1 MLLASVSALESNTA
15 SKDTIND
22 CFSCGVFVPPVP
34 EFSWGWLLVA
44 DGGTD
49 WDWFGTPKAP
59 PHPAT
64 SLFSLFPC
72 VRVAC
77 EWPRIK
83 EREEV
88 PGAWEEPS
96 RTASWKPRRQYRG
109 SSQDALRTRGGAG
122 SRTVAVFWL
131 QVFTWLRKAAMDPQ
145 KNNHSVTS
153 NQDTVGLSIHSTS
166 DTLVVTSYLLL
177 VLFFGLWVWRDPCAG
192 VALPRRDLAST

>member
-1 MLLASVSALESNTA
+1 MLLISVSALESNTA

-22 CFSCGVFVPPVP
+22 SASVVVCLFRLRPNLA
-34 EFSWGWLLVA
+34 EDDRSWLMEEQT
-44 DGGTD
+44 GTD
-49 WDWFGTPKAP
+49 LAPQKAP
-59 PHPAT
+59 T
-64 SLFSLFPC
+64 SLFSLFFRAC
-72 VRVAC
+72 V
-77 EWPRIK
+77 WPRIM

-96 RTASWKPRRQYRG
+96 RTAYWEPRRLYGG

-145 KNNHSVTS
+145 KNNHSVTR
-153 NQDTVGLSIHSTS
+153 NQSTVGLSIHSTS

-177 VLFFGLWVWRDPCAG
+177 VLFFGLWVWRDPWAC